1 MAHNNIPSET
11 NSSETNAEEVI
22 TKLLQV
28 MARLRDPQ
36 IGCPW
41 DLEQSYATIAPSTLE
56 EAYEV
61 VDAIER
67 EDFPHLQEELGDL
80 LFQVVFY
87 AQLGTEEKRFTFADI
102 ANSLVDKLITR
113 HPHVFPDG
121 TLESRVDSQRL
132 SNQSQVIAQWETI
145 KQQER
150 ERKGEAATL
159 DGVPGNLPA
168 LLRAYKLQK
177 RAARVGFDWPDVDDV
192 IAKID
197 EELVE
202 LKAALADNDGDGIEE
217 ELGDLL
223 FSVVNVSRHLKIDP
237 EQTLRRVNNK
247 FEARFRYLENRL
259 QEQGTSVD
267 DATLTQMDSLWEEA
281 KQAE

>member
-1 MAHNNIPSET
+1 MNDTVNRDKPAQ
-11 NSSETNAEEVI
+11 NAEDAI
-22 TKLLQV
+22 TRLLQV
-28 MARLRDPQ
+28 MARLRDPE

-87 AQLGTEEKRFTFADI
+87 AQLGAEEQRFTFADI
-102 ANSLVDKLITR
+102 VDSLVDKLITR

-121 TLESRVDSQRL
+121 TLHSKVDKQGL
-132 SNQSQVIAQWETI
+132 SSEAQVVTQWEAI

-150 ERKGEAATL
+150 ERKGEGATL
-159 DGVPGNLPA
+159 AGVPNALPA

-177 RAARVGFDWPDVDDV
+177 RAARVGFDWPQISAVV
-192 IAKID
+192 AKVD
-197 EELVE
+197 EELAE
-202 LKAALADNDGDGIEE
+202 FKTALADDDRQATEE
-217 ELGDLL
+217 ELGDVL
-223 FSVVNVSRHLKIDP
+223 FTMVNLSRHLKIDP
-237 EQTLRRVNNK
+237 EQALRRVNNK
-247 FEARFRYLENRL
+247 FEQRFRYLEDRL
-259 QEQGTSVD
+259 REQGIPVEQAS
-267 DATLTQMDSLWEEA
+267 LEQMDVLWEEA
-281 KQAE
+281 KAKRAQ